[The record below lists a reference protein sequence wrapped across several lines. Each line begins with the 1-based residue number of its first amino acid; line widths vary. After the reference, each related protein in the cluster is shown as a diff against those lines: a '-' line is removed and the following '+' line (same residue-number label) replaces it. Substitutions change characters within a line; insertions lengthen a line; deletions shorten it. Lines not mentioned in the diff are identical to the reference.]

1 MAEEK
6 IIVQLEV
13 NSQQA
18 LKNLT
23 ISKEAINAL
32 GKQKRDLANQEKEL
46 TKAIEKNGVATQ
58 QQTASLKDVAAQ
70 QVQNK
75 LLLTEENLEYR
86 KNEKQIVRNIKIN
99 NLKKDSIARL
109 VLEQQRD
116 KESLKLLTGEEIKN
130 TKAGQALNQK
140 VLDQT
145 NKLKDLESGYGVT
158 SRNVGNY
165 GDAVNDVL
173 PLMGGFG
180 SQIQSVKNSLS
191 VMSSAITKTSTAQK
205 GMAASTAVTNKG
217 LKAFR
222 IALISTGIGAIVV
235 ALGTLIAAFLSTQR
249 GVDALTK
256 VLRPLEEVFQSL
268 IGFVQK
274 FATKGVDALKKAF
287 KDPKQA
293 ILDLGEAIKEN
304 LITRVLAVP
313 KLIKAAAKS
322 YINAFKL
329 IGLGIKKVLADVPL
343 IGKLID
349 KDQLEKDLKT
359 TKEDIKNSLTDLRD
373 ASIEFGV
380 GVDAEKVKEVVT
392 KSKEEIEKAFARG
405 QEIDLLTKQI
415 ERASVSLDRQ
425 KEKGL
430 LIFAQQKKIA
440 EDTTKTTKEQLEAA
454 KKAQEA
460 LEKVTS
466 LEIEQQNRKIR
477 LAQLQAEAN
486 DTDIEA
492 EKEIQDLIA
501 ERERIEAQATEKSIE
516 IRNKQNTIAKQ
527 AADKR
532 IKEVKDQEK
541 AEQKAIDDK
550 TKAELKA
557 IDKKIELMKLERQ
570 LELATID
577 ETDKEKFEKE
587 KELLNKI
594 SNLRLQKVEKEKELE
609 IASIDKRD
617 QEKIEKAKANGEALA
632 QVELENEI
640 KKAELLKEEKL
651 RQDEIKKEEQVVKDE
666 EEAERIRLKEENLNE
681 IKNAAISAGE
691 QFIDQ
696 AFQNQNRRVNEGV
709 EREIEALNLKKQ
721 AGEITEEEFNK
732 KRLEIDKKAFKDR
745 KRLSQA
751 QNVIDFAVAAGKTYA
766 QAGFIGGSAFLIPL
780 GIQAATQAA
789 IIASQ
794 KFEKGGVINGPSH
807 AFGGVNIGNNQE
819 AEGGE
824 AIINK
829 RSTSKHFN
837 LLSAI
842 NQDGGGVPFTGASA
856 PNTGTLAKF
865 GNGGIASPTNVT
877 TQTLDLEDLENR
889 ISTAVGSIKVQVVA
903 SETTAVANRVQQIQD
918 SASF

>member
-23 ISKEAINAL
+23 NSKEAINAL

-75 LLLTEENLEYR
+75 LILTEENLEYR
-86 KNEKQIVRNIKIN
+86 KNEKQIVRNVKIN

-235 ALGTLIAAFLSTQR
+235 GLGTLIAAFLSTQR
-249 GVDALTK
+249 GVDALTS

-440 EDTTKTTKEQLEAA
+440 EDTTKTTKERLVAA

-466 LEIEQQNRKIR
+466 LEIKQQNRKIR

-486 DTDIEA
+486 DADIEA

-516 IRNKQNTIAKQ
+516 IRNKQNAIAKQ

-766 QAGFIGGSAFLIPL
+766 QSGFIGGSAFLIPL
-780 GIQAATQAA
+780 GIQAATQSA

-842 NQDGGGVPFTGASA
+842 NQDGGGVSFTGASA

-865 GNGGIASPTNVT
+865 GNGGIASTTNVT

-889 ISTAVGSIKVQVVA
+889 ISAAVGSIQVQNVA
-903 SETTAVANRVQQIQD
+903 SETTGVANRVQQIED

>member
-6 IIVQLEV
+6 II
-13 NSQQA
+13 
-18 LKNLT
+18 LKVSLDGAQKEIDNLNKLQKGVKT
-23 ISKEAINAL
+23 L
-32 GKQKRDLANQEKEL
+32 GEEKKRLNKNEKEL
-46 TKAIEKNGVATQ
+46 TKAINESGVATKQ
-58 QQTASLKDVAAQ
+58 QADELKKINEK
-70 QVQNK
+70 QVQNTTSLK
-75 LLLTEENLEYR
+75 LAKTAYRENEQQVLRAAKANQANTGSLVQMRE
-86 KNEKQIVRNIKIN
+86 Q
-99 NLKKDSIARL
+99 LKKD
-109 VLEQQRD
+109 QRAFD
-116 KESLKLLTGEEIKN
+116 LLTKSERENEKVGGLLQKRINAQSTELLNLEKN
-130 TKAGQALNQK
+130 TGRAQ
-140 VLDQT
+140 
-145 NKLKDLESGYGVT
+145 
-158 SRNVGNY
+158 RNVGNY
-165 GDAVNDVL
+165 GEAVNDVL

-180 SQIQSVKNSLS
+180 TQIQMVQRSLTT
-191 VMSSAITKTSTAQK
+191 MKSAIAKTSTAQK

-249 GVDALTK
+249 GVDALTS
-256 VLRPLEEVFQSL
+256 VLRPLQEIFQSI
-268 IGFVQK
+268 IGVVQD

-293 ILDLGEAIKEN
+293 LLDLGEAIKEN

-349 KDQLEKDLKT
+349 KDQLEKDLET
-359 TKEDIKNSLTDLRD
+359 TKEDIKNSLSDLKD
-373 ASIEFGV
+373 ASIEFGI
-380 GVDAEKVKEVVT
+380 GVDAEKVKEAADEVADFID
-392 KSKEEIEKAFARG
+392 KSSKRG
-405 QEIDLLTKQI
+405 QEIDRLTKQI
-415 ERASVSLDRQ
+415 ETSQITLNRELA
-425 KEKGL
+425 KGL
-430 LIFAQQKKIA
+430 RIFEEQRSIA
-440 EDTTKTTKEQLEAA
+440 EDTNNSTAVRLEAA
-454 KKAQEA
+454 QKAQEQLKA
-460 LEKVTS
+460 NAKLETDQLNRRLKLAE
-466 LEIEQQNRKIR
+466 LE
-477 LAQLQAEAN
+477 AEAN
-486 DTDIEA
+486 DTDREAKEEIQNIIA
-492 EKEIQDLIA
+492 EKEAVEARVLKKGLLLRNKANSIEQKAEKERIKAIQD
-501 ERERIEAQATEKSIE
+501 QA
-516 IRNKQNTIAKQ
+516 
-527 AADKR
+527 
-532 IKEVKDQEK
+532 K

-550 TKAELKA
+550 TKAEIKA

-587 KELLNKI
+587 KALLDKI
-594 SNLRLQKVEKEKELE
+594 SALKL
-609 IASIDKRD
+609 
-617 QEKIEKAKANGEALA
+617 EKAKKSGEDLTQA
-632 QVELENEI
+632 ELESEI
-640 KKAELLKEEKL
+640 KKAELLKEEKV
-651 RQDEIKKEEQVVKDE
+651 RQDEIKKEEQAVKDE
-666 EEAERIRLKEENLNE
+666 EEEKQKEEKEENLNA

-691 QFIDQ
+691 QFVDQ
-696 AFQNQNRRVNEGV
+696 AFQNQNRRIDEGV

-766 QAGFIGGSAFLIPL
+766 QAGFVGGSAFLIPL

-794 KFEKGGVINGPSH
+794 KFEKGGIINGPSH

-829 RSTSKHFN
+829 RSTAKHFN

-842 NQDGGGVPFTGASA
+842 NKDGGGVSFTGASS
-856 PNTGTLAKF
+856 PNTGTLSKF
-865 GNGGIASPTNVT
+865 GNGGIASTTNVT

-889 ISTAVGSIKVQVVA
+889 ISAAVGSIQVQNVA
-903 SETTAVANRVQQIQD
+903 SETTGVANRVQQIED